1 MAQGLLASSGPSL
14 PPAYWNQMPM
24 GQGSATPVA
33 APASSGRVAQA
44 QAPAPAPALPRRPV
58 PKSQPKEKAAP
69 VTLPAAPRSQNQT
82 QKAREAP
89 EPQVDQVNQFHG
101 LLLHLLDSQ
110 ITALLPEGA
119 PEVDRGH
126 LMRTLLSV
134 YEQLQILK
142 GVLGEKTALA
152 LISLMMNQANIPMVS
167 GGGPAMPSGS
177 DIPPAS
183 AERRLRSGSDETN
196 VMPQAAAAAAREQ
209 PELLAPT
216 PMSGPVLATPFSG
229 AQQRVLPFD
238 EEANDGKGS
247 PVSRPPTESP
257 GPMSSWIP
265 SGLLEMQETEDA

>member
-1 MAQGLLASSGPSL
+1 
-14 PPAYWNQMPM
+14 
-24 GQGSATPVA
+24 
-33 APASSGRVAQA
+33 
-44 QAPAPAPALPRRPV
+44 
-58 PKSQPKEKAAP
+58 
-69 VTLPAAPRSQNQT
+69 
-82 QKAREAP
+82 
-89 EPQVDQVNQFHG
+89 
-101 LLLHLLDSQ
+101 LLHLLDSQ

-167 GGGPAMPSGS
+167 GGGTAAPSGKAS
-177 DIPPAS
+177 LERFDAPPAS

-196 VMPQAAAAAAREQ
+196 VMPQAASAAAREQ

-216 PMSGPVLATPFSG
+216 PMSGPVLATPFTG
-229 AQQRVLPFD
+229 AQPRVMPFD